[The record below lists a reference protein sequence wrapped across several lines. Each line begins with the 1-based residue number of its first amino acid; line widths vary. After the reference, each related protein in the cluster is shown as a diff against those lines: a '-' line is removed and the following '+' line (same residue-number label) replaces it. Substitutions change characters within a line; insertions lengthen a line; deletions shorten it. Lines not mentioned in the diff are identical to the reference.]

1 MKTYEEMTRE
11 ELRQEASK
19 RGIKNYILMSNLK
32 LIESLKAADAH
43 KTEIA
48 EQLGEQGV
56 ESKVSKVIKV
66 TKFYDELAEYGA
78 SALYGKVDEI
88 VNDRDVEDLEES
100 ELDAILTLVPQFNKA
115 DYKRAVVEKKEE
127 KKEEKVEE
135 KGSANEPQVAKVR
148 PVEKKEKAS
157 RPTTGESGKGEIA
170 AGNKWLSI
178 VEEGLKAGKTRAAIA
193 KEVGKSAVYISKIA
207 QKLKA
212 MGRIG

>member
-56 ESKVSKVIKV
+56 ESKASKVIKV

-78 SALYGKVDEI
+78 SALYSKVDEI

-127 KKEEKVEE
+127 KVEE
-135 KGSANEPQVAKVR
+135 KESANEPQVAKVR

>member
-32 LIESLKAADAH
+32 LIESLKVADAH

-56 ESKVSKVIKV
+56 ESKASKVIKV

-127 KKEEKVEE
+127 KVEE
-135 KGSANEPQVAKVR
+135 KESANEPQVVKVR

>member
-56 ESKVSKVIKV
+56 ESKASKVIKV

-127 KKEEKVEE
+127 KVEE
-135 KGSANEPQVAKVR
+135 KESANEPQVAKVR

>member
-32 LIESLKAADAH
+32 LIENLKVADAH

-56 ESKVSKVIKV
+56 ESKASKVIKV

-88 VNDRDVEDLEES
+88 VNDRDIEDLEES
-100 ELDAILTLVPQFNKA
+100 ELDAILALVPQFNKA

-127 KKEEKVEE
+127 KVEE
-135 KGSANEPQVAKVR
+135 KESTDEPRVAKVR

-178 VEEGLKAGKTRAAIA
+178 VEEGLKAGKTRATIA

>member
-32 LIESLKAADAH
+32 LIEGLKAADAH
-43 KTEIA
+43 KAEIA

-56 ESKVSKVIKV
+56 ESKASKVIKV

-127 KKEEKVEE
+127 KAEEKE
-135 KGSANEPQVAKVR
+135 SANEPQVAKVR

>member
-32 LIESLKAADAH
+32 LIESLKVADAH

-56 ESKVSKVIKV
+56 ESKASKVIKV

-78 SALYGKVDEI
+78 STLYGKVDEI
-88 VNDRDVEDLEES
+88 VNDRDIEDLEES
-100 ELDAILTLVPQFNKA
+100 ELDAILALVPQFNKA

-127 KKEEKVEE
+127 KVEKE
-135 KGSANEPQVAKVR
+135 STDEPRVAKVR
-148 PVEKKEKAS
+148 PVEKKEKS
-157 RPTTGESGKGEIA
+157 PRPTTGESGKGEIA

-178 VEEGLKAGKTRAAIA
+178 VEEGLKAGKTRATIA